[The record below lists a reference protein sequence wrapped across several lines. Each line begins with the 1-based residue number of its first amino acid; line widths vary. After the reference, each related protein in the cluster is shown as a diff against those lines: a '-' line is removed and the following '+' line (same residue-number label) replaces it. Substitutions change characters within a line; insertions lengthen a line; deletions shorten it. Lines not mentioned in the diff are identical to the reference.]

1 MGVPIAGGESFD
13 NSTMY
18 GLGLYGTS
26 SVSPSEAVDVDIHFS
41 SNPDSS
47 SVAYV
52 FSASNLG
59 QPIGIGSFPGT
70 VWDVTNSESPRRLN
84 ICFFENF
91 DSDMLWNPTSAN
103 GMDLE
108 YLTIMSS
115 DYDSTGL
122 YYSDSDILNSDVQYF
137 LG

>member
-1 MGVPIAGGESFD
+1 MVFSRELNVEFVSENTWLMGVPIAGGESFD

-26 SVSPSEAVDVDIHFS
+26 SISPSDAVDVDIHFS

-70 VWDVTNSESPRRLN
+70 VWDITNPESPRRLN
-84 ICFFENF
+84 ICFLKILIVIYFGTQQV
-91 DSDMLWNPTSAN
+91 SMVWTWN
-103 GMDLE
+103 
-108 YLTIMSS
+108 
-115 DYDSTGL
+115 
-122 YYSDSDILNSDVQYF
+122 ILQ
-137 LG
+137 